1 MKSKPTNVQANGT
14 WKLEKFNLLMYAF
27 DIVMEDGNTGQY
39 SSSKFTDINAANFPF
54 KVGTEV
60 EYEFFPDKDHP
71 KIKLPKKDF
80 QPSFQFNGKKD
91 TNREL
96 MITRQ
101 SSLARAVE
109 VLTHNTDKVKADDVI
124 QLADKFTKWVMD
136 IPKTP
141 EIKVEPKVETKVE
154 PTPEPKP
161 ISVSEL
167 QEDDLPF

>member
-1 MKSKPTNVQANGT
+1 MKSKPTNIQANGT

-39 SSSKFTDINAANFPF
+39 SSSKFTDMNAANFPF

-91 TNREL
+91 DVQL
-96 MITRQ
+96 MIVKQ
-101 SSLARAVE
+101 SSLKCAAD
-109 VLTHNTDKVKADDVI
+109 VLIKNCDQVKADDVI

-141 EIKVEPKVETKVE
+141 EIKVETKVE
-154 PTPEPKP
+154 PKPEPKP